1 MTTIV
6 IAAGG
11 TGGHLYPAVALAR
24 EFLRRDPAIRMLFV
38 GTERGIEAKVLAHEG
53 FELALITAQP
63 VMGRGLAKAAG
74 ALLALPLGIGQSLA
88 LLRER
93 RASLA
98 LGVGGYTSP
107 PVLLAARLLGLPR
120 AILEPN
126 AWPGMA
132 NRMLGPVADRVFV
145 AFREAAG
152 HFSPARVQVTGMPVR
167 RAFFENAGTGHEARG
182 KGEVGEPQEAPRP
195 SPHASGLQGRQT
207 LLVFGGSQGA
217 RALNDAML
225 GALPWWATM
234 RGQVAIV
241 HQTGEADHAR
251 VRAAYEGTDVP
262 AEVVPFLFD
271 MPSALRA
278 ADLVVSRAGAMT
290 LAELTVCGK
299 PAILVPLPHA
309 IHQHQA
315 HNARVLAEAG
325 GAVVLPQEELTGDRL
340 AREVTALLGNPDRL
354 RVMGERS
361 RALGKADAADAIV
374 GECLTL
380 IRQGARG

>member
-24 EFLRRDPAIRMLFV
+24 EFLRQDPATRVVFV
-38 GTERGIEAKVLAHEG
+38 GTARGIEAKVLAHEG
-53 FELALITAQP
+53 FELVMIAAQP
-63 VMGRGLAKAAG
+63 VMGRGFLRAAG
-74 ALLALPLGIGQSLA
+74 ALLSLPLGLWQSLS
-88 LLRER
+88 LLRAR
-93 RASLA
+93 RATLV

-126 AWPGMA
+126 AYPGMA
-132 NRMLGPVADRVFV
+132 NKVLGPIADVVFV
-145 AFREAAG
+145 TFREAAG
-152 HFSPARVQVTGMPVR
+152 HFAPAKVRVTGMPVR
-167 RAFFENAGTGHEARG
+167 QTFLEPGTGG
-182 KGEVGEPQEAPRP
+182 
-195 SPHASGLQGRQT
+195 ASATPGRRT

-217 RALNDAML
+217 RAINEAMIA
-225 GALPWWATM
+225 ALPHLAAL
-234 RGQVAIV
+234 RGQLAIV

-251 VRAAYEGTDVP
+251 VTAAYEAAGVP
-262 AEVVPFLFD
+262 ADVVPFLFE
-271 MPSALRA
+271 MPKALRA

-299 PAILVPLPHA
+299 PAILIPLPHA
-309 IHQHQA
+309 IYQHQA

-325 GAVVLPQEELTGDRL
+325 GAVVLPQQELTGARL
-340 AREVTALLGNPDRL
+340 AQEVTTLLRDPERL

-361 RALGKADAADAIV
+361 RTLGKTDAADTIV
-374 GECLTL
+374 RECLKL
-380 IRQGARG
+380 VRREA